1 MNVKR
6 LVARVASVV
15 VVVLA
20 GVAAL
25 GAQAQTASDF
35 YTSYRAAFAKAK
47 AIEQMFPLISKDM
60 RAEIEKT
67 PAAERPKMFEF
78 VKEMSTSMKGV
89 KVVKETK
96 NDTGVMLTVEALD
109 GTSKM
114 AGQVQI
120 VKEGD
125 AWKMGKESWSSK

>member
-96 NDTGVMLTVEALD
+96 NDAGVMLTVEALD